1 MEMNYMENILNDK
14 NKILNKNVKEQNN
27 QTIKEPNKRLLK
39 ALKEIEKIESGEIEA
54 KHYKSFEEV
63 LEDLD

>member
-1 MEMNYMENILNDK
+1 MGNILNDK

-39 ALKEIEKIESGEIEA
+39 ALKEIEEIEAGEIEA
-54 KHYKSFEEV
+54 KHYKSFEDV